1 MLKWLLPRTLF
12 GRAVL
17 IISVPVILLQLV
29 IAVVFFDRHLQ
40 SVTRR
45 LARSVVNDIA
55 YIIHILDER
64 PNGAARVGT
73 LAKAGRRLNLHF
85 VLIEG
90 ETLQP
95 AATPAGGGPIETMLV
110 ATIDA
115 GLRQPFTI
123 ENRPPGKHY
132 VIHVGLAD
140 AVLQVMVPYNRVKG
154 GSANL
159 LVIWTVGSSVLLLG
173 IAAIFLRNQVRPIR
187 RLAKAAERFGKGQD
201 VTDFKPAGAAEVRQ
215 AGAAFIEMRERVE
228 RQIRQRTE
236 MLAGVSHDLR
246 TPLTRMKLGLE
257 MLPKSEDTA
266 ALQEDVEAMEQMI
279 EGYLAF
285 ARGAAGEAAVETDV
299 AGLLNEVAA
308 EADRRS
314 AAVPVTIE
322 GDLMVSVRPQNLKR
336 CIVNLLDNARQ
347 YAANARIAA
356 RRTADSIEI
365 IVEDDGPGIPED
377 QRETVFRPFFRLE
390 SSRNPHTGGVGLGLA
405 IVRDTVRGQGG
416 DVTLGEAESGG
427 LRVTVRLPV

>member
-1 MLKWLLPRTLF
+1 MLKRFLPRTLF

-29 IAVVFFDRHLQ
+29 VAVVFFDRHLQ

-55 YIIHILDER
+55 YIIRVLDDR
-64 PNGAARVGT
+64 PTAAARVGT
-73 LAKAGRRLNLHF
+73 LAKAGRRLNLNF
-85 VLIEG
+85 VLVEG
-90 ETLQP
+90 KSLQP
-95 AATPAGGGPIETMLV
+95 ALIPIGGDPIEAMLV

-115 GLRQPFTI
+115 GLKEPFTI
-123 ENRPPGKHY
+123 EDRPQGKSY
-132 VIHVGLAD
+132 VIQVGLKD
-140 AVLQVMVPYNRVKG
+140 AVLQVLVPYNRLKS
-154 GSANL
+154 GSASL

-215 AGAAFIEMRERVE
+215 AGAAFIEMRERVD

-257 MLPKSEDTA
+257 MLPQSEDTA
-266 ALQEDVEAMEQMI
+266 ALQSDVEAMEQMI

-285 ARGAAGEAAVETDV
+285 ARGAAGEAAVEMDV
-299 AGLLNEVAA
+299 AHLLKDIAA
-308 EADRRS
+308 EADRHGD
-314 AAVPVTIE
+314 AIPVSVE
-322 GDLMVSVRPQNLKR
+322 GDLLVSVRPQNLKR

-347 YAANARIAA
+347 YASNARISAG
-356 RRTADSIEI
+356 RTAENIEI
-365 IVEDDGPGIPED
+365 IVEDDGPGIPEEE
-377 QRETVFRPFFRLE
+377 RETVFRPFYRLE

-416 DVTLGEAESGG
+416 DVTLGEAEGGG
-427 LRVTVRLPV
+427 LRVTIRLPV